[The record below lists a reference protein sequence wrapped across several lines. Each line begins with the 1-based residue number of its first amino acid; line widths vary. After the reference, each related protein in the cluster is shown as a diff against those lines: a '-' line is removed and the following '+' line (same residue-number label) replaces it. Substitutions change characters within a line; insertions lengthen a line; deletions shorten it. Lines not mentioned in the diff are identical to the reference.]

1 MTIPEWVIIVVLG
14 AIGAVFWW
22 GVLRLINTQDIMS
35 VNLSEIN
42 KNLGIMNGRLGKS
55 EVWQTSHEKT
65 DDGRH
70 IEAKEHF
77 VSLWQAISDRKHD
90 KL

>member
-14 AIGAVFWW
+14 AIGVVFWW
-22 GVLRLINTQDIMS
+22 GVLRLINTQDVMNIS
-35 VNLSEIN
+35 LDEIN
-42 KNLGIMNGRLGKS
+42 KSLGIMNGRLGKS
-55 EVWQTSHEKT
+55 EMWQTSHEKT

-77 VSLWQAISDRKHD
+77 VSLWQIISDRKHN

>member
-1 MTIPEWVIIVVLG
+1 MTVPEWVIIVMSG
-14 AIGAVFWW
+14 GIGAVFWW
-22 GVLRLINTQDIMS
+22 GVLRLINTQDTMS
-35 VNLSEIN
+35 VSLGEIN

-65 DDGRH
+65 DDVRH
-70 IEAKEHF
+70 IEAKEHSM
-77 VSLWQAISDRKHD
+77 SLWKAISDKKHD

>member
-1 MTIPEWVIIVVLG
+1 MTVPEWVIIAVLG

-22 GVLRLINTQDIMS
+22 GVLRLINTQDTMS
-35 VNLSEIN
+35 DNLSDIS
-42 KNLGIMNGRLGKS
+42 KSLSIMNGRLGKS
-55 EVWQTSHEKT
+55 EMWQVLHEKT

-70 IEAKEHF
+70 VEARDHF
-77 VSLWQAISDRKHD
+77 ESLWKVISDRKRD